1 LRTFFKKSIFCHT
14 FFKKFFFV
22 NFFLKRFLRTFFK
35 KCNTFLV
42 KKYSMAD
49 PLQQAFQLL
58 QTRLDETFQLV
69 SGNAYMVQ
77 TGLPGPTG
85 PTGARGVS
93 YTGATGLAGTTGLTG
108 VTGATGVIGVTGVTG
123 PIGLTGDMGTTGAT
137 GATGIIGVTGV
148 TGPIG
153 LTGDMGATGAT
164 GATGIIGVTGVT
176 GPIGVTGATGTI
188 GVTGATGIIGVTGVT
203 GVTGP
208 LGVTGLTGATGL
220 TGVTGPTGVV
230 NLGGA
235 SLGQFLYNASGAV
248 GGSSVLSYTASGS
261 TGPTGNQL
269 LVGAPLIPTTGST
282 YDIGAT
288 GQQFQNIHFS
298 GALYNNGVPFTGAI
312 NGISYTA
319 SGPTGPT
326 GPQLRVS
333 THILPTLDSTY
344 DLGASGS
351 SFRDLYI
358 SGNSIYLGGTV
369 LSASA
374 GSFSVNNAPLNTS
387 VETLVNPTSVAQ
399 TFIQRSLVSSV
410 TAISMSS
417 DGTYITYVT
426 GTTTTNGSIYRS
438 TNSGATFTQVTGS
451 ATGQA
456 FLMLS
461 SRKYVGIS
469 VGSTGQYQTAVEYS
483 YGSFGGGIFVS
494 QDYGATWRETY
505 AEYTQAGN
513 VTNTSSINW
522 TEVAVSSNG
531 QQQFAIGATNYNI
544 YITNNAIPSQKGDWI
559 EKAAITSMSS
569 LSISADGTK
578 FIVYNSTT
586 NVYAYS
592 VTYGP
597 LAITQVFYFLRSTN
611 IPMARLSSDGTR
623 ISVYYGDTN
632 LLINNYLWTN
642 LESLIIADLGPIRV
656 TNPYLSISSDGKY
669 QIASTTATNGIRV
682 SSNYGATWTLRDSG
696 TLASNFYYHLISAD
710 GITTNILDAAKLYQ
724 SIGTYTYTP
733 VIPYLPAVANNWPT
747 GPSSVGQALDLVA
760 AYFSTVGAINSKQFN
775 SLSWF

>member
-1 LRTFFKKSIFCHT
+1 
-14 FFKKFFFV
+14 
-22 NFFLKRFLRTFFK
+22 
-35 KCNTFLV
+35 
-42 KKYSMAD
+42 MAD

-58 QTRLDETFQLV
+58 QTRLDETFQLI

-85 PTGARGVS
+85 PTGAQGVS
-93 YTGATGLAGTTGLTG
+93 YIGATGLTGVTGVTGAMGATGVIGVTGVTGPLGLTGATGVIGVTGAIGVIGVTGVTGPLGLTGATGLIGE
-108 VTGATGVIGVTGVTG
+108 TGATGVIGVTGVTG
-123 PIGLTGDMGTTGAT
+123 PLGLTGAT
-137 GATGIIGVTGV
+137 G
-148 TGPIG
+148 
-153 LTGDMGATGAT
+153 LTGETGAT
-164 GATGIIGVTGVT
+164 GVI
-176 GPIGVTGATGTI
+176 
-188 GVTGATGIIGVTGVT
+188 GVT

-208 LGVTGLTGATGL
+208 LGLTGATGL
-220 TGVTGPTGVV
+220 TGETGPTGAV

-269 LVGAPLIPTTGST
+269 LVGAPLIPTTGSA

-358 SGNSIYLGGTV
+358 SGNSIHLGGTV

-387 VETLVNPTSVAQ
+387 VEISVDSTLIAQ
-399 TFIQRSLVSSV
+399 TFVQRSTPSSV
-410 TAISMSS
+410 KAISMSS

-426 GTTTTNGSIYRS
+426 GTTTQNGGIFRS
-438 TNSGATFTQVTGS
+438 TDSGATFTQVTGS
-451 ATGQA
+451 ATDQA
-456 FLMLS
+456 FLTLS

-469 VGSTGQYQTAVEYS
+469 VGSTGQYQTVVEYS
-483 YGSFGGGIFVS
+483 YNTYGGGIFVS
-494 QDYGATWRETY
+494 QDYGATWKETY
-505 AEYTQAGN
+505 AEYTE
-513 VTNTSSINW
+513 VDSVVENTSQKNW

-531 QQQFAIGATNYNI
+531 QRQIAIANGNANI
-544 YITNNAIPSQKGDWI
+544 FITNDIIPSVKADWVSVAG
-559 EKAAITSMSS
+559 KTSMSS
-569 LSISADGTK
+569 LSISANGDK
-578 FIVYNSTT
+578 FIVNGIENNYYY
-586 NVYAYS
+586 VYAYTAS
-592 VTYGP
+592 YGLEFALSP
-597 LAITQVFYFLRSTN
+597 YYNTQIGLSAPVS
-611 IPMARLSSDGTR
+611 RLSSDGSR
-623 ISVYYGDTN
+623 ISVYYSDYYLYIKN
-632 LLINNYLWTN
+632 IPWNNTGGV
-642 LESLIIADLGPIRV
+642 ITPDLGGIAV
-656 TNPYLSISSDGKY
+656 SNPYLSISSDGKY
-669 QIASTTATNGIRV
+669 QIISTIASYGIRV
-682 SSNYGATWTLRDSG
+682 SRDYGATWTLRNSG
-696 TLASNFYYHLISAD
+696 TLATVVNYHLISAD

-724 SIGTYTYTP
+724 CIVPYTYTP
-733 VIPYLPAVANNWPT
+733 VIPYLPTTVNNWPT
-747 GPSSVGQALDLVA
+747 GPTSVGQALDLVA
-760 AYFSTVGAINSKQFN
+760 AYFSTVGTIGGKQFN

>member
-1 LRTFFKKSIFCHT
+1 
-14 FFKKFFFV
+14 
-22 NFFLKRFLRTFFK
+22 
-35 KCNTFLV
+35 
-42 KKYSMAD
+42 MAD

-58 QTRLDETFQLV
+58 QTRLDETFQLI

-85 PTGARGVS
+85 PTGAQGVS
-93 YTGATGLAGTTGLTG
+93 YIGATGLTGVTGVTGAMGATGVIGVTGVTGPLGLTGATGLIGE
-108 VTGATGVIGVTGVTG
+108 TGATGVIGVTGVTG
-123 PIGLTGDMGTTGAT
+123 PL
-137 GATGIIGVTGV
+137 
-148 TGPIG
+148 
-153 LTGDMGATGAT
+153 
-164 GATGIIGVTGVT
+164 
-176 GPIGVTGATGTI
+176 
-188 GVTGATGIIGVTGVT
+188 
-203 GVTGP
+203 
-208 LGVTGLTGATGL
+208 GLTGATGL

-269 LVGAPLIPTTGST
+269 LVGAPLIPTTGSA

-288 GQQFQNIHFS
+288 GQQFQDIHFA

-358 SGNSIYLGGTV
+358 SGNSIHLGGTV

-387 VETLVNPTSVAQ
+387 VETSINPTLVAQ
-399 TFIQRSLVSSV
+399 TFVQRALVSSV
-410 TAISMSS
+410 KAISMSS

-426 GTTTTNGSIYRS
+426 GTTTQNGGIFRS
-438 TNSGATFTQVTGS
+438 TDSGATFTQVTGT
-451 ATGQA
+451 AIGQA
-456 FLMLS
+456 FLTLS

-483 YGSFGGGIFVS
+483 YGLYGGGIFVS
-494 QDYGATWRETY
+494 QDYGATWKETY
-505 AEYTQAGN
+505 AEYTE
-513 VTNTSSINW
+513 VDSVVENTSSKNW

-531 QQQFAIGATNYNI
+531 QRQIAIANADANI
-544 YITNNAIPSQKGDWI
+544 YITDDVIPSA
-559 EKAAITSMSS
+559 KANWSVAAGVINMSS

-578 FIVYNSTT
+578 FIVNGIDAGYYY
-586 NVYAYS
+586 VYAYTVS
-592 VTYGP
+592 YGTVLLSP
-597 LAITQVFYFLRSTN
+597 YYNTQIGPSAPVS
-611 IPMARLSSDGTR
+611 RLSSDGSR
-623 ISVYYGDTN
+623 ISVYYSN
-632 LLINNYLWTN
+632 YYLYIKNIPWNNTGGV
-642 LESLIIADLGPIRV
+642 ITPDLGAIAV
-656 TNPYLSISSDGKY
+656 SSPYLSISSDGKY
-669 QIASTTATNGIRV
+669 QIISTIASYGIRV
-682 SSNYGATWTLRDSG
+682 SRDYGATWTLRNSG
-696 TLASNFYYHLISAD
+696 TLATVVNYHLISAD

-724 SIGTYTYTP
+724 CIVPYTYTP
-733 VIPYLPAVANNWPT
+733 VIPYLPTTVNNWPT
-747 GPSSVGQALDLVA
+747 GPTSVGQALDLVA
-760 AYFSTVGAINSKQFN
+760 AYFSTVGTIGGKQFN

>member
-1 LRTFFKKSIFCHT
+1 
-14 FFKKFFFV
+14 
-22 NFFLKRFLRTFFK
+22 LRTFFK

-58 QTRLDETFQLV
+58 QTRLDETFLLV

-85 PTGARGVS
+85 PTGAQGVS
-93 YTGATGLAGTTGLTG
+93 YTGATGPEG
-108 VTGATGVIGVTGVTG
+108 VTGATGLDGS
-123 PIGLTGDMGTTGAT
+123 T

-148 TGPIG
+148 TGPEG
-153 LTGDMGATGAT
+153 VTGATGLDGAT
-164 GATGIIGVTGVT
+164 GATGIIGVTGAT
-176 GPIGVTGATGTI
+176 GPEGATGATGPE
-188 GVTGATGIIGVTGVT
+188 GATGATGPEGATGA
-203 GVTGP
+203 TGP
-208 LGVTGLTGATGL
+208 EGATGATGPEGATGATGL
-220 TGVTGPTGVV
+220 DGVTGVTGPTGVV
-230 NLGGA
+230 NLNGA

-261 TGPTGNQL
+261 
-269 LVGAPLIPTTGST
+269 
-282 YDIGAT
+282 
-288 GQQFQNIHFS
+288 
-298 GALYNNGVPFTGAI
+298 
-312 NGISYTA
+312 
-319 SGPTGPT
+319 TGPT

-358 SGNSIYLGGTV
+358 SGNSIHLGGTV
-369 LSASA
+369 LSAAA

-387 VETLVNPTSVAQ
+387 VETSINPTSVAQ
-399 TFIQRSLVSSV
+399 TFVQRSSPTSV

-426 GTTTTNGSIYRS
+426 GTTENAGGIFTSSDG
-438 TNSGATFTQVTGS
+438 GATFTQVTGN
-451 ATGQA
+451 AIDQA
-456 FLMLS
+456 FLNLS

-469 VGSTGQYQTAVEYS
+469 VGSTGQYQTVVEHLFTGATGPY
-483 YGSFGGGIFVS
+483 GGGIFVS

-505 AEYTQAGN
+505 AEYTEEEA
-513 VTNTSSINW
+513 VITNTSLINW

-531 QQQFAIGATNYNI
+531 QRQFAISNANSNV
-544 YITNNAIPSQKGDWI
+544 YITNDVIPSQKSDWSQ
-559 EKAAITSMSS
+559 EAAQESMSS

-578 FIVYNSTT
+578 FIVYAGTT
-586 NVYAYS
+586 DIYGYS
-592 VTYGP
+592 VTYGI
-597 LAITQVFYFLRSTN
+597 LAITLEPTIGRPTT
-611 IPMARLSSDGTR
+611 IPMARLSSDGNR
-623 ISVYYGDTN
+623 ISVYYVATN
-632 LLINNYLWTN
+632 LLINNYPWTN
-642 LESLIIADLGPIRV
+642 VESFITADLGLITV

-669 QIASTTATNGIRV
+669 QIASTTADDGIYV

-696 TLASNFYYHLISAD
+696 TLANNFSYHLISED
-710 GITTNILDAAKLYQ
+710 GLTTNVLDGLNLYQ
-724 SIGTYTYTP
+724 SIATYTYTP

-775 SLSWF
+775 NLSSW